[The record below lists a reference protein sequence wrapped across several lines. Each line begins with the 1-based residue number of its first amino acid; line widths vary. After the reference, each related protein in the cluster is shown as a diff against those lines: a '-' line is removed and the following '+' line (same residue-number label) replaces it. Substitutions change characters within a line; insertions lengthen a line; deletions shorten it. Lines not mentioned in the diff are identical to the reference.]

1 MKHIRSLCLTA
12 LLAAAVPLGAGAQ
25 NAPTNINP
33 AQLYYQAFLVA
44 PDLPQADSDYLWT
57 NEWQGRQLPERY
69 GKIMAGYD
77 NEFRLLRAAARSTVP
92 CDWGIDTS
100 WGPQTLLPHLGRTK
114 AAVLTAKFR
123 ALWALQHGDQD
134 AAREDILAA
143 FVLVRNVTRD
153 GYLISV
159 LVQRACE
166 QISCRNIAE
175 LFGEF
180 SAESLQQLYDGMQGA
195 PARRSVAD
203 CLATQKPLRTDLW
216 LRKIQEL
223 QQANPNNDAAVMAA
237 LREWFGPDV
246 AAAERSDGQRWQPGE
261 GWAHLSQA
269 AGATSQ
275 GVVRLIQELQALEA
289 RLAPLLALPPAEFK
303 AALAPLQ
310 AEVERSSNPILLL
323 DFPTWE
329 KAQEREPLALM
340 NLAMVRAAIQYKL
353 HGPSGL
359 QSETDPWGRGPFGFQ
374 RFVFQGG
381 DRGFE
386 LKSACRINGWPEVLI
401 FVEKD
406 GPPFYVNGRNA
417 GEPRPETY
425 PK

>member
-1 MKHIRSLCLTA
+1 MKHLRSLCLTA
-12 LLAAAVPLGAGAQ
+12 LLVAAVALGAGAQ
-25 NAPTNINP
+25 TAPTNINP

-57 NEWQGRQLPERY
+57 NEWQGQQLPERF
-69 GKIMAGYD
+69 GKIMASYD
-77 NEFRLLRAAARSTVP
+77 NEFRLLRAAARSAVP

-100 WGPQTLLPHLGRTK
+100 WGPQTLLPHLGRAK

-123 ALWALQHGDQD
+123 ALWALQHGDQA

-143 FVLVRNVTRD
+143 FVLARNVSRD

-166 QISCRNIAE
+166 AISCWTIAE
-175 LFGEF
+175 LFGQF
-180 SAESLQQLYDGMQGA
+180 SAESLQQLYDGMQAA

-237 LREWFGPDV
+237 LREWFGSDV
-246 AAAERSDGQRWQPGE
+246 ATGDLTAGQHFQAGE
-261 GWAHLSQA
+261 GWARISEA
-269 AGATSQ
+269 AGGTSQ
-275 GVVRLIQELQALEA
+275 GLVRLIQELQSLEA
-289 RLAPLLALPPAEFK
+289 RLAPLMTLPPKEFE
-303 AALAPLQ
+303 ARLAPLK
-310 AEVERSSNPILLL
+310 AEVKRSSNPILLL
-323 DFPTWE
+323 DFRTWE
-329 KAQEREPLALM
+329 IAKEWWEPSALM

-359 QSETDPWGRGPFGFQ
+359 Q
-374 RFVFQGG
+374 
-381 DRGFE
+381 DR
-386 LKSACRINGWPEVLI
+386 KSV
-401 FVEKD
+401 V
-406 GPPFYVNGRNA
+406 
-417 GEPRPETY
+417 
-425 PK
+425 